1 MNWKSIRVVVFFAAV
16 FLTTMAQSEEQ
27 TRPEV
32 GIVEKLGETIP
43 SDIMLYDEHG
53 NVAQFGNLLG
63 KPAIITFVYYECS
76 GICTPQLTE
85 LSRMVDKMDLEP
97 GKDYRILTISFDH
110 REKPELAAS
119 KKENYLSAVVRPV
132 PPDAWRFL
140 TGDSANVRRLT
151 EAAGFYFKPGEKDWI
166 HPSGLIVVSPTGK
179 ITRYINGI
187 QYLPFDIKMAV
198 IEASNG
204 KVGPTIANVL
214 RFCFSYDPESKSYVF
229 NVVRIGG
236 LVIVLLAAAF
246 VFFLLRVGKKKTER
260 QVRYGQ
266 SS

>member
-1 MNWKSIRVVVFFAAV
+1 
-16 FLTTMAQSEEQ
+16 
-27 TRPEV
+27 
-32 GIVEKLGETIP
+32 
-43 SDIMLYDEHG
+43 
-53 NVAQFGNLLG
+53 
-63 KPAIITFVYYECS
+63 
-76 GICTPQLTE
+76 
-85 LSRMVDKMDLEP
+85 MVDKMDLEP